1 MEPFEQSLVN
11 AHDAPKFLR
20 PAFFRSSKDFS
31 AAVLSVIDRV
41 PDLPPILGVAILLA
55 VDDTS
60 LEALAVSTTS
70 DKIFILHTRNSPLL
84 GGISLSEPGIDAL
97 LRGKEAL
104 LVGFGMARIAMHIRH
119 GVNSHVRGLEVTE
132 AATPKEMNLSPG
144 AFVKNYVDPDANTF
158 GVDTLWD
165 ALPCESGIDY
175 NRLESLAFRAWL
187 TSRVAATLDSRYGL
201 VQREF
206 VDTMYLS
213 SKYFKP
219 IHQML
224 IEVEKI
230 EAARPRVLQNDFK
243 GTTIDKN
250 GNVVIAN
257 DRFNNRVRP
266 SERAEV
272 WMIGQ
277 DDRLHR
283 GTARRANGKLTQVA
297 TRSDLGS
304 ISLKAIFVV
313 GKDEFSHA
321 ERAREAFLLQL
332 LQGKHDLHEPE
343 YHLIQKL
350 YFPNPNVDE
359 RIPGKVTGAIKTGRL
374 NQSQADVVEAMV
386 YSEVPFVIVH
396 GPPGTGKTSTIS
408 ASLQQWIKERD
419 MVWVVAQSNVA
430 VKNIAERLSK
440 DSVPYK
446 LLVSKEFYHEWHEHI
461 YDDRVTDSLIRTDE
475 LPNGVQDVEVTFYGV
490 NVILCTISTLSNPS
504 LNDKRIFEFV
514 PVSNLIVDEASQIGI
529 FNYMHIFAN
538 FKRLSKVCF
547 FGDPKQLPPFG
558 KDAAPTLQSVFDVR
572 HLKPTAYFL
581 NTQYRMPVSLG
592 RFISEAVY
600 DSKLRSEHDVKTH
613 SCIAF
618 IDVSLGEEE
627 DDKKSYINKR
637 EVQTVEH
644 LVRHYYKGKDYCI
657 ITPYDAQRNLLHK
670 TMEAASL
677 RYDNIY
683 NVDSFQGNEADY
695 VIVSVVRSMS
705 PGFLKSRNRVNVML
719 TRCKLGMVIVTSRA
733 FMQQGNVKGTL
744 LGAMHQYWETNY
756 GRQNTWRDWKA
767 IAEGKAIL
775 PGSDDGARSKHDS
788 QLVESFNSRPRTSTR
803 ASSPDTYRSN
813 ANLAPIRTHVSS
825 RPTPGAVS
833 YVPPQKRAILLPATS
848 KESSIASVT
857 SDLRRTHLDAGFP
870 KLPSES
876 GTRTS
881 RSRVP
886 VDTYRTDTPGA
897 YYPSLS
903 KSPSGSRSQSLV
915 GAWASGP
922 PMPSQVRTPG
932 VSGARVTSQ
941 KLTPLKKHVPSE
953 NLPLTKKNKR
963 WEKLSLF

>member
-1 MEPFEQSLVN
+1 MEPFRQSLVD
-11 AHDAPKFLR
+11 AYDAPEFLR
-20 PAFFRSSKDFS
+20 PAFFTSSKDFS
-31 AAVLSVIDRV
+31 AAVLGIIDRI
-41 PDLPPILGVAILLA
+41 PDRSPILGVAILLA
-55 VDDTS
+55 VDDAS
-60 LEALAVSTTS
+60 LEALAISTTS
-70 DKIFILHTRNSPLL
+70 EKIFILHTRNSPLL
-84 GGISLSEPGIDAL
+84 GGISLSEPGIGAL

-104 LVGFGMARIAMHIRH
+104 LVGFDMARIAMHIRH
-119 GVNSHVRGLEVTE
+119 GVNTHVRGLEITE
-132 AATPKEMNLSPG
+132 AAPPKERNLSPG
-144 AFVKNYVDPDANTF
+144 AFVKNYVDPGANAF
-158 GVDTLWD
+158 DIDTLWD
-165 ALPCESGIDY
+165 AFPCESGTDY
-175 NRLESLAFRAWL
+175 NRLQSLAFRSWL
-187 TSRVAATLDSRYGL
+187 TSRVAATLDLRYGL
-201 VQREF
+201 KQREF
-206 VDTMYLS
+206 VDTIYLS

-230 EAARPRVLQNDFK
+230 EAARPRVLQNDFS
-243 GTTIDKN
+243 GTAIGEN
-250 GNVVIAN
+250 RNVVIAN

-266 SERAEV
+266 SERTEV
-272 WMIGQ
+272 WIIDQ

-297 TRSDLGS
+297 TRSDLGG
-304 ISLKAIFVV
+304 ISFKAIFVV

-321 ERAREAFLLQL
+321 ERAREVFLLQL

-350 YFPNPNVDE
+350 SFPNPNADE
-359 RIPGKVTGAIKTGRL
+359 RIPGKVSGAIKTGRL

-386 YSEVPFVIVH
+386 YSEVSFVIVH

-408 ASLQQWIKERD
+408 ASLQQWIKKRD
-419 MVWVVAQSNVA
+419 TVWVVAQSNVA

-461 YDDRVTDSLIRTDE
+461 YDDRVTDSIIRTDE
-475 LPNGVQDVEVTFYGV
+475 LPSRVQDVEVTFYGV

-514 PVSNLIVDEASQIGI
+514 PVYNLVVDEASQIGI

-581 NTQYRMPVSLG
+581 NTQYRMPVPLG

-600 DSKLRSEHDVKTH
+600 DGKLKSEHDVKTQ

-627 DDKKSYINKR
+627 NDKKSYINKR

-670 TMEAASL
+670 TMEAAGL

-695 VIVSVVRSMS
+695 IIVSVVRSTS
-705 PGFLKSRNRVNVML
+705 PGFLNSRNRVNVML
-719 TRCKLGMVIVTSRA
+719 TRCKVGMVIVTSRV

-744 LGAMHQYWETNY
+744 LGEMHQYWERNY
-756 GRQNTWRDWKA
+756 SRQNTWCDWKA
-767 IAEGKAIL
+767 VAEGKAIL
-775 PGSDDGARSKHDS
+775 PGSGNGARSKRDS
-788 QLVESFNSRPRTSTR
+788 QLVESFNSRPRTSIR

-813 ANLAPIRTHVSS
+813 VNLAPIRTRVSS
-825 RPTPGAVS
+825 RPIPGTAS
-833 YVPPQKRAILLPATS
+833 YVLSQKRAIILPATS

-857 SDLRRTHLDAGFP
+857 DDLRRTRLDVGFP
-870 KLPSES
+870 KLPSEFE
-876 GTRTS
+876 TRTP
-881 RSRVP
+881 RSRAP
-886 VDTYRTDTPGA
+886 VHTYRTDTIGA

-903 KSPSGSRSQSLV
+903 RSPSCSRSQSLV

-922 PMPSQVRTPG
+922 PMSSQVRTPS
-932 VSGARVTSQ
+932 VSGARVPSQ
-941 KLTPLKKHVPSE
+941 RLTPLKKHVPSE
-953 NLPLTKKNKR
+953 NLLVTKKNKR